1 MNRRA
6 FLATMTSVTA
16 LTRSPGTRGQSADPV
31 RVGVHLDS
39 AKQASYYSLL
49 QRDAIDRF
57 ITELNGS
64 GGVLGTRLEVLYED
78 DENNPVT
85 TVTKVDKLAAAG
97 VSAIVSIGSSATGL
111 AAQAVRRSCTSQ
123 SAPG

>member
-1 MNRRA
+1 MGGKDEPKGFPSDNDLGDR
-6 FLATMTSVTA
+6 VTC
-16 LTRSPGTRGQSADPV
+16 SPGTRGQSADPV

-78 DENNPVT
+78 DET
-85 TVTKVDKLAAAG
+85 T
-97 VSAIVSIGSSATGL
+97 
-111 AAQAVRRSCTSQ
+111 R
-123 SAPG
+123 